1 LILKLNHIIPFIF
14 ILLASWVIFAA
25 TPFFRFNG
33 MYPQVDSQIIFLH
46 GICGLMFLC
55 LAVQL
60 ILNKYDLKNLNHPLI
75 TFPFLLA
82 VIGIISSLLAKNFNT
97 SLSGSPQIGQGV
109 FWYFDL
115 TIMLILFSQVA
126 HLRIFRI
133 LFFINLMTI
142 TFIVSLFTFFPFWNG
157 LPISFYHFYDYLCFY
172 GVLNFI
178 LFTTFTKKFYLNFLA
193 FLLLGIY
200 LSILDN
206 RAAILFWVTTFIAG
220 AIFYGFKNL
229 NIFYKRSKFFNFLF
243 SDSFFTFIIF
253 LLSLIILLT
262 SIYFWSSDYNLPK
275 SIKGTLLDAPIVRG
289 KIIEN
294 SLYGLNTLKSLFLG
308 NGWGIV
314 PSLLLENM
322 NSWQYDELR
331 LGYNLHFHTHNEL
344 AEHIISLGLFG
355 GVLFL
360 TFVYFIF
367 KSSKHFSFESK
378 LGWFLFFKITCF
390 WFLWTGTLTLF
401 AAVLS
406 FFIIS
411 KNREAK
417 FFTLFNTNTKMKNL
431 ALSIMFVLAGL
442 FVFYGA
448 YITYATAKTNS
459 KLKYSKII
467 EKKNDDTFQNKKC
480 IPFYN
485 EFNRGGIVL
494 DRYLQQYSSYLFLLE
509 IEDIDENALYVLYQL
524 QCKANEI
531 IMNDNANSSLLNT
544 SMQVDTKFYYKF
556 KDTELGIKYFAV
568 NYDNWAKKALLMSKN
583 IPSRGDL
590 IMPFLSYAVN
600 NNKNNDAMN
609 ICKKSVKG
617 LEAMCDLIKANQI
630 LNEENIGQQD
640 IKNSIN
646 LIKKAINKGIFNELI
661 YGFWFNQDSD
671 KVFQNWGLK
680 GIPLSP
686 DMIFL
691 ISNKEKLELEGLI
704 GLKN

>member
-1 LILKLNHIIPFIF
+1 
-14 ILLASWVIFAA
+14 
-25 TPFFRFNG
+25 
-33 MYPQVDSQIIFLH
+33 MYPQVDPQIIFLH
-46 GICGLMFLC
+46 TICGLMFLY
-55 LAVQL
+55 LATQL
-60 ILNKYDLKNLNHPLI
+60 ILNRYDLKNLNHPLI
-75 TFPFLLA
+75 TLPFLLA
-82 VIGIISSLLAKNFNT
+82 VIGFISSLLAKNFNT

-115 TIMLILFSQVA
+115 TIMLIVFSQVA
-126 HLRIFRI
+126 HLKIFRI

-142 TFIVSLFTFFPFWNG
+142 TFIVSFFTFLPFWKG
-157 LPISFYHFYDYLCFY
+157 LPISFYYFSDYLCFY

-193 FLLLGIY
+193 FILLGIY

-206 RAAILFWVTTFIAG
+206 RAAVLFWSTTFIVG
-220 AIFYGFKNL
+220 LSFYSL
-229 NIFYKRSKFFNFLF
+229 RSLHAFFINKKFFNFLF

-253 LLSLIILLT
+253 LLSLIVLLT
-262 SIYFWSSDYNLPK
+262 SIYFWSSDYNLPRN
-275 SIKGTLLDAPIVRG
+275 IKGSLLDAPVVRG

-294 SLYGLNTLKSLFLG
+294 TLYSLDTLKSIFLG

-322 NSWQYDELR
+322 SSWQYDELR

-344 AEHIISLGLFG
+344 VEHIVSLGLFG
-355 GVLFL
+355 GILFL

-367 KSSKHFSFESK
+367 KSSNHFSFESK

-411 KNREAK
+411 KNREVRY
-417 FFTLFNTNTKMKNL
+417 FTLFNTNTTMKSL
-431 ALSIMFVLAGL
+431 VLSIMFVIAGL

-448 YITYATAKTNS
+448 YITYATAKTHS
-459 KLKYSKII
+459 KLQYGTIL
-467 EKKNDDTFQNKKC
+467 ETKNDDTYQNENC
-480 IPFYN
+480 ISFYN

-509 IEDIDENALYVLYQL
+509 TEDIDENALFVLYQL

-531 IMNDNANSSLLNT
+531 IMNNNANSSLLNT

-568 NYDNWAKKALLMSKN
+568 NYDNWAQKALLMAKN
-583 IPSRGDL
+583 VPSRGDL
-590 IMPFLSYAVN
+590 IMPFLSYAVKK
-600 NNKNNDAMN
+600 NKNKDAMN
-609 ICKKSVKG
+609 ICKKLVKG
-617 LEAMCDLIKANQI
+617 LEAMCDLIEANQI
-630 LNEENIGQQD
+630 LNKENIGQQD

-661 YGFWFNQDSD
+661 YGFWFNLDSD
-671 KVFQNWGLK
+671 KVFQNWGLN

-686 DMIFL
+686 DIIFL
-691 ISNKEKLELEGLI
+691 ISNKEKLELEELI